1 MNLFL
6 DSSAIIKLFKNNQK
20 TVKII
25 EGTEKIY
32 TSTICAYE
40 VLLGEECMNN
50 RRKSS
55 LIEKVQNFFETATT
69 LSLTYKNTVKASAIA
84 GKLLAKGKKIDDFD
98 ISIAAQALE
107 NNAVVLT
114 KDIKHF
120 EILREETGLAIEK
133 IS

>member
-40 VLLGEECMNN
+40 VLLGEEYMNN

>member
-25 EGTEKIY
+25 ENAEKIY

-69 LSLTYKNTVKASAIA
+69 LSLTYKNMVKASAIA

>member
-40 VLLGEECMNN
+40 VLLGEEYMNN

-69 LSLTYKNTVKASAIA
+69 LSLTYKNMVKASAIA

>member
-6 DSSAIIKLFKNNQK
+6 DSSAIIELFKNNQK

>member
-69 LSLTYKNTVKASAIA
+69 LSLTYKNMVKASAIA

>member
-25 EGTEKIY
+25 EGAEKIY

-40 VLLGEECMNN
+40 VLLGKEDINN

-120 EILREETGLAIEK
+120 EILREETGLATEK

>member
-6 DSSAIIKLFKNNQK
+6 DSSAIIELFKNNQK

-25 EGTEKIY
+25 EGAEKIY
-32 TSTICAYE
+32 TSTIFAYE
-40 VLLGEECMNN
+40 VLLGEEYMNN